1 MIMDTLKLKII
12 TPKKVVKEEE
22 VFSVTVPSSQGEIT
36 ILPRHVNLFSLLVEG
51 IVKVKKEKGEE
62 LLGIGGGYVQT
73 DGEKIVVLVSRAYG
87 QNEIDENLIKE
98 AVEEAKNIIKTS
110 KNEAEKS
117 QALATLRRA
126 VVDSKL
132 LKRKKHKPV

>member
-1 MIMDTLKLKII
+1 MDTLKLKII

-22 VFSVTVPSSQGEIT
+22 VYSVTVPSSQGEIT

-87 QNEIDENLIKE
+87 QNEIDENLIKG

-110 KNEAEKS
+110 QDEVEKS

-132 LKRKKHKPV
+132 LKRRKHKQPV

>member
-1 MIMDTLKLKII
+1 MDTLKLKII

-22 VFSVTVPSSQGEIT
+22 VFSVTVPTSQGEIT

-73 DGEKIVVLVSRAYG
+73 DGEKIIVLVSRAYG
-87 QNEIDENLIKE
+87 QSEIDENLIKE

-110 KNEAEKS
+110 KNEAEKN

-132 LKRKKHKPV
+132 LKRKKHKLV

>member
-1 MIMDTLKLKII
+1 MDTLKLKII

-22 VFSVTVPSSQGEIT
+22 VFSVTVPTSQGEIT

-73 DGEKIVVLVSRAYG
+73 DVEKIVVLVSRAYG
-87 QNEIDENLIKE
+87 QSEIDENLIKE

-110 KNEAEKS
+110 KNEAEKN

-132 LKRKKHKPV
+132 LKRKKHKLV

>member
-1 MIMDTLKLKII
+1 MDTLKLKII

-22 VFSVTVPSSQGEIT
+22 VFSVTVPTSQGEIT

-87 QNEIDENLIKE
+87 QSEIDENLIKE

-110 KNEAEKS
+110 KNEAEKN

-132 LKRKKHKPV
+132 LKRKKHKLV

>member
-22 VFSVTVPSSQGEIT
+22 VFSVTVPTSQGEIT

-87 QNEIDENLIKE
+87 QSEIDENLIKE

-110 KNEAEKS
+110 KNEAEKN

-132 LKRKKHKPV
+132 LKRKKHKLV

>member
-1 MIMDTLKLKII
+1 MDTLHLKVI

-22 VFSVTVPSSQGEIT
+22 VLSVTVPTSQGEIT
-36 ILPRHVNLFSLLVEG
+36 VLPHHVNLFSLLVEG

-73 DGEKIVVLVSRAYG
+73 DGEKIVVLVSQAYG
-87 QNEIDENLIKE
+87 QSEIDEKAINL
-98 AVEEAKNIIKTS
+98 AVTEAKNIIKTS
-110 KNEAEKS
+110 RDEAEKN

-132 LKRKKHKPV
+132 IKRRKHKQPV